1 MTPGDAGGQRHDL
14 PAKPRALDHRWI
26 VALSPRGDPH
36 GAANDGAGGD
46 RVTGPWRKP
55 RKWNI
60 PLIYAPKIPGVIDG
74 TIRQTI
80 RVGRKFRVG
89 DLVSFHGWEGRPYRS
104 KWSFRTPYFT
114 LTMARAIRIVPGG
127 IVVPPRPLHEEYYA
141 WRELDDLAARD
152 GIEPPTGEAL
162 RDVLLG
168 MHKIP
173 ADGIEAQILR
183 WRWWTV

>member
-1 MTPGDAGGQRHDL
+1 MPIRAVHDVREGREESCGISMLVTDARQ
-14 PAKPRALDHRWI
+14 LDDAHSRQT
-26 VALSPRGDPH
+26 VLEVRG
-36 GAANDGAGGD
+36 
-46 RVTGPWRKP
+46 VTGPWRKP
-55 RKWNI
+55 RKWNL
-60 PLIYAPKIPGVIDG
+60 PLTYAPKIPGVIDG

-127 IVVPPRPLHEEYYA
+127 IVVPPRPLHGEYYA
-141 WRELDDLAARD
+141 WRALDDLAARD